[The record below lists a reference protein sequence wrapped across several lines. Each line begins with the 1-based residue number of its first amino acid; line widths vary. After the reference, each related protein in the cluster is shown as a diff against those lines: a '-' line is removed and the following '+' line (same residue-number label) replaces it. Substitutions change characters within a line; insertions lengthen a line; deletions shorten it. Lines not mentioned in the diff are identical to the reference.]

1 MWPEEEIDALLNPL
15 RSAQSDSQDIEV
27 KEAVGGLP
35 VSLPETISAF
45 ANGRGGT
52 IVLGIAEK
60 DGFEPAQGF
69 KAQPVAEALAQM
81 CRDKITPPIRPV
93 IDAASYH
100 DSTVVIAVIDEAD
113 PLDKPCYVRNRGRYS
128 GSFIRVWDGDRKL
141 SHYEIDRLLETVRN
155 PRMTGS

>member
-1 MWPEEEIDALLNPL
+1 MWSEEEIDTLLNPL

-60 DGFEPAQGF
+60 DG
-69 KAQPVAEALAQM
+69 
-81 CRDKITPPIRPV
+81 PP
-93 IDAASYH
+93 
-100 DSTVVIAVIDEAD
+100 
-113 PLDKPCYVRNRGRYS
+113 K
-128 GSFIRVWDGDRKL
+128 GSR
-141 SHYEIDRLLETVRN
+141 RN
-155 PRMTGS
+155 PSPRHWRRCAETKSPRL

>member
-1 MWPEEEIDALLNPL
+1 MWSEEEIDTLLNPL

-93 IDAASYH
+93 IDVASYH
-100 DSTVVIAVIDEAD
+100 DSTVV
-113 PLDKPCYVRNRGRYS
+113 NRRH
-128 GSFIRVWDGDRKL
+128 R
-141 SHYEIDRLLETVRN
+141 
-155 PRMTGS
+155 

>member
-69 KAQPVAEALAQM
+69 KGHWRRCAET
-81 CRDKITPPIRPV
+81 KSP
-93 IDAASYH
+93 
-100 DSTVVIAVIDEAD
+100 
-113 PLDKPCYVRNRGRYS
+113 
-128 GSFIRVWDGDRKL
+128 
-141 SHYEIDRLLETVRN
+141 RL
-155 PRMTGS
+155 